1 LDGLLR
7 IPLETNA
14 KPTHSS
20 ATMVTTKIK
29 QLDAVRAKLAHL
41 EKTVETELRQELAVL
56 HKQYGFADVKSF
68 FKAVRAAVGGGIE
81 RARRKVGR
89 PKKAAA
95 ALKTRKRA
103 KITAAIRARVKKL
116 VKAGKSGS
124 KIAKAVG
131 ISLPSVQ
138 NIKKAAGLVKSR
150 KPELVKVPAK
160 KAPVKKKVAK
170 KRAAKKAPAQA
181 APAPT
186 AVPPPAV
193 ATGE

>member
-1 LDGLLR
+1 MDGLLR

-41 EKTVETELRQELAVL
+41 EKTVETELRQELSVL
-56 HKQYGFADVKSF
+56 HKQYGFPDLEPF

-81 RARRKVGR
+81 RASRKVGR
-89 PKKAAA
+89 PKKADAA
-95 ALKTRKRA
+95 PKARKRA

-116 VKAGKSGS
+116 VQAGKSGS
-124 KIAKAVG
+124 QVAKAVG

-150 KPELVKVPAK
+150 KPEAK
-160 KAPVKKKVAK
+160 KKPVKKKVAK
-170 KRAAKKAPAQA
+170 KLAAKKSPAQVV
-181 APAPT
+181 PAPSAT
-186 AVPPPAV
+186 QPPIV
-193 ATGE
+193 AAGA

>member
-1 LDGLLR
+1 MITSKL
-7 IPLETNA
+7 
-14 KPTHSS
+14 
-20 ATMVTTKIK
+20 K

-56 HKQYGFADVKSF
+56 HKQYGFSDLKSF
-68 FKAVRAAVGGGIE
+68 FKAVRAAAGGGIQG
-81 RARRKVGR
+81 ARKKPGR

-95 ALKTRKRA
+95 APKTRKRA

-116 VKAGKSGS
+116 VQAGESGS

-150 KPELVKVPAK
+150 APQVRKVAAK
-160 KAPVKKKVAK
+160 RKLAK
-170 KRAAKKAPAQA
+170 KRMVLKAPQES
-181 APAPT
+181 APA
-186 AVPPPAV
+186 VPQPPAPV
-193 ATGE
+193 AAAGG

>member
-1 LDGLLR
+1 MDGLLR
-7 IPLETNA
+7 IPLETNT
-14 KPTHSS
+14 KPTHST
-20 ATMVTTKIK
+20 ATMVTSKIK
-29 QLDAVRAKLAHL
+29 QLNAVRAKLADL

-56 HKQYGFADVKSF
+56 HKQYGFSDLKSF
-68 FKAVRAAVGGGIE
+68 FKAVRAAAVGGIE
-81 RARRKVGR
+81 VASGKLGR

-95 ALKTRKRA
+95 TPKTRMRA

-124 KIAKAVG
+124 KIAKTVG

-138 NIKKAAGLVKSR
+138 NIKKAFGLVKSR
-150 KPELVKVPAK
+150 KPEPG

-170 KRAAKKAPAQA
+170 KRAAKKAPVQT
-181 APAPT
+181 APAP
-186 AVPPPAV
+186 AAAQPSAV

>member
-1 LDGLLR
+1 MDGLLR

-20 ATMVTTKIK
+20 ATMVTSKLK

-41 EKTVETELRQELAVL
+41 EEVVENELHQELAVL
-56 HKQYGFADVKSF
+56 HKQYGFSDLKSF
-68 FKAVRAAVGGGIE
+68 FKAVRAATGTGIQ
-81 RARRKVGR
+81 APSRKVGR

-95 ALKTRKRA
+95 APKTRKRA

-116 VKAGKSGS
+116 VQAGKSGS

-150 KPELVKVPAK
+150 KPEPG

-170 KRAAKKAPAQA
+170 KRAAKKAPVQT
-181 APAPT
+181 APAP
-186 AVPPPAV
+186 AAAQPSAV